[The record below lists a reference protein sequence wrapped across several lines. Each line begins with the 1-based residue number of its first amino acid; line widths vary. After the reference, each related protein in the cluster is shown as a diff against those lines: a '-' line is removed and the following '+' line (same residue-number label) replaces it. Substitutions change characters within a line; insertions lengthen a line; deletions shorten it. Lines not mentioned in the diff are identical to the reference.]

1 MDVLKSLLSIFHSS
15 LWEGVFDRINNGH
28 GIFVTIIGLL
38 AVFAGLVILW
48 AVTAN
53 LPNLI
58 NLFEK
63 KPGPRRIS
71 SALGEDE
78 LEAEEEKTY
87 REIAAAI
94 GVALAYELEEEEI
107 SVITLRNIEQ
117 EMSPWVVASRPATMR
132 QP

>member
-1 MDVLKSLLSIFHSS
+1 GGTSRGSES
-15 LWEGVFDRINNGH
+15 R
-28 GIFVTIIGLL
+28 
-38 AVFAGLVILW
+38 
-48 AVTAN
+48 
-53 LPNLI
+53 PC
-58 NLFEK
+58 
-63 KPGPRRIS
+63 PRRPARTRS
-71 SALGEDE
+71 PA
-78 LEAEEEKTY
+78 KQTTY

>member
-1 MDVLKSLLSIFHSS
+1 MDAFKSLLSIFHSS
-15 LWEGVFDRINNGH
+15 LWQGVFDRINNGH

-63 KPGPRRIS
+63 KSGPQRIS

-78 LEAEEEKTY
+78 LEAEEETTY